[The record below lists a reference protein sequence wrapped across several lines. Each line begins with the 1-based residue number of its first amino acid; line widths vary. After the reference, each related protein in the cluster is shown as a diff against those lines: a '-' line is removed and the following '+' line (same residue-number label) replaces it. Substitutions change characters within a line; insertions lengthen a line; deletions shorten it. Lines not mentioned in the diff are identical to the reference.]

1 VNQLSAGVTEEA
13 VATRR
18 TVKWQLKLFPWLITG
33 GCFLYLY
40 TRLSAV
46 AERQGRGLVPYLT
59 EIFENVS
66 WSSWL
71 ALMIPYCIFF
81 FLIDTLILTR
91 VINWFNAKISYRE
104 ILPVRASSYI
114 LSIIN
119 EQVSKG
125 AIALYL
131 RQKAGVP
138 GWEVGSS
145 MLFLMFC
152 EFCELLLW
160 ATIGVA
166 LQWDR
171 FPPVFH
177 SIPWIAVGFLSVF
190 AFAQLFA
197 GKISAISPFLNKPIF
212 SSFRRAKLWQ
222 YAAVVAMRTPALLS
236 GVVIYTLVLRLFGV
250 NATFSEMLGY
260 VPVVFFGA
268 STPGPMRSVA
278 IVLWVILF
286 PEHPG
291 EMTAFGFVQHNFF
304 IFFNATIG
312 LIFLRRAMK
321 DLSLSNLAGITSAG
335 KLKQPY

>member
-1 VNQLSAGVTEEA
+1 MSAGVTKGA
-13 VATRR
+13 VATKR
-18 TVKWQLKLFPWLITG
+18 KSQWPLKLLPWLISG
-33 GCFLYLY
+33 GCFGYLY
-40 TRLSAV
+40 TRLAGV
-46 AERQGRGLVPYLT
+46 AEGQGKGLIPYLT

-66 WSSWL
+66 WSRWL

-91 VINWFNAKISYRE
+91 VINWFNARISYRE

-125 AIALYL
+125 AMALYL

-145 MLFLMFC
+145 MLFIMFC

-166 LQWDR
+166 LQWGR

-177 SIPWIAVGFLSVF
+177 SIPWIAVGVVIVF
-190 AFAQLFA
+190 ACAQLFA
-197 GKISAISPFLNKPIF
+197 GRISAINSFLDKPIF

-222 YAAVVAMRTPALLS
+222 YAAVVAMRTPMLLL

-250 NATFSEMLGY
+250 DATFSQMLGY

-278 IVLWVILF
+278 ILLWVILF

-291 EMTAFGFVQHNFF
+291 EMAAFGFVQHNFF

-321 DLSLSNLAGITSAG
+321 DLSLSNLADMTGAG